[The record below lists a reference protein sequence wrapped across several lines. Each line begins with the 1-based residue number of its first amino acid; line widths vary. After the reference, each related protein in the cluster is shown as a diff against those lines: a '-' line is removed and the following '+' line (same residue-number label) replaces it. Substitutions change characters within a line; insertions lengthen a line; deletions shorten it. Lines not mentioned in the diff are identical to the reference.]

1 MKKAIWRIL
10 FASAIAILIY
20 SLSSGDKDRDRR
32 KAELEKRL
40 KVNNAITTVRP
51 AAKATAKP
59 AAARAASA
67 PQPTAV
73 KKAAP
78 TNKPGPTART
88 YPRTDRNW
96 RSLMTFPTD
105 TEIDSY
111 NRVATLRSPYLSAW
125 IKTNGKKFVEYTV
138 EFKADFVPNG
148 TYCCLANFD
157 LDYSQLKKTYKSYR
171 TEYRGVAGYAGLQK
185 LENGQLKAIMS
196 FWDVFCTD
204 KKGKQT
210 TIRANLVYP
219 ANQVGGS
226 FGGEGTGA
234 HYLAD
239 YQWQPGRWYRMRLQ
253 CMKYAAGGNTVI
265 EQWVQDMSTEKW
277 TKLCAYDLG
286 VKNVSFKGDVAV
298 FLENFI
304 PAYAGEIRTMECRN
318 FQIKDTSGKTR
329 RLTQAVANSSD
340 GAYRGSYRF
349 GAEGKTLYMITT
361 GVTGKGKAQRQT
373 TLKLK

>member
-1 MKKAIWRIL
+1 MKKILLRIL
-10 FASAIAILIY
+10 FASIVAVLIY
-20 SLSSGDKDRDRR
+20 SLTAGNKEGDRR

-40 KVNNAITTVRP
+40 KASNVIATVRP

-59 AAARAASA
+59 AARAAA
-67 PQPTAV
+67 TPRPTAT
-73 KKAAP
+73 KA
-78 TNKPGPTART
+78 PGPTARA
-88 YPRTDRNW
+88 YPRTERSW
-96 RSLMTFPTD
+96 RSVMNFPTD
-105 TEIDSY
+105 AEIDSY

-185 LENGQLKAIMS
+185 LENGELKAILS

-204 KKGKQT
+204 KKGRQT
-210 TIRANLVYP
+210 TIRASLAYP
-219 ANQVGGS
+219 ANQAGGS

-239 YQWQPGRWYRMRLQ
+239 YAWQPGRWYRMRLQ
-253 CMKYAAGGNTVI
+253 CMKYQAGGNTVI

-286 VKNVSFKGDVAV
+286 VKNVAFKGDVAV

-318 FQIKDTSGKTR
+318 FQIKDTAGKTR
-329 RLTQAVANSSD
+329 RLTRAVANSAD

-349 GAEGKTLYMITT
+349 GADGKILYMITT
-361 GVTGKGKAQRQT
+361 GVAGKGGTQRQT